1 VPPSRRWT
9 ARLRWAIA
17 MVTVVVV
24 ALKALGLVVD
34 RGVAVNNVGATQQT
48 LVLIQTH
55 CAMTLSGLGVLL
67 LLLLLLLPLE
77 LLWALCAQ
85 RAATTELEACF
96 QACSSKRQRTTAVAV
111 TACPKHCK

>member
-1 VPPSRRWT
+1 
-9 ARLRWAIA
+9 

-48 LVLIQTH
+48 LVLSQTQR
-55 CAMTLSGLGVLL
+55 AMTLSGLGVL

>member
-1 VPPSRRWT
+1 
-9 ARLRWAIA
+9 

-48 LVLIQTH
+48 LVLIQTQR
-55 CAMTLSGLGVLL
+55 AMTLSGLGVL